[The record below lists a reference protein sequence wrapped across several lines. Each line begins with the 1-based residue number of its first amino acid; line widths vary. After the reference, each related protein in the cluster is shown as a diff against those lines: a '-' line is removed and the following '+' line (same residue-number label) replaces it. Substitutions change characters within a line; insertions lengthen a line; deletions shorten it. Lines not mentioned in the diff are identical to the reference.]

1 MMHVPFFQIYTTYD
15 AKSCCTY
22 MLENVAVSKYFL
34 LQRIKAPAGRMEVS
48 PGWKQVIL
56 ARERRQ
62 SASIDGGLAGV
73 AAPASAKLLEKWI
86 VAFDELQIQEPLVLL
101 QGGQSHHCPQL
112 HHLGEEVCTVARDAT
127 KHGAVSDGFPEGIE
141 GSVWS
146 SLPPPHLDWDVLQ
159 MEQNG
164 MNLFNMCSGT
174 NEVSGWA
181 QNTTC
186 ALKSVKVIFGSIFN
200 VFLPF
205 LAIKPNLVAKS
216 QKSPKVVW
224 KRSGFCIRAL
234 NFA

>member
-1 MMHVPFFQIYTTYD
+1 
-15 AKSCCTY
+15 

-159 MEQNG
+159 MEQNEI
-164 MNLFNMCSGT
+164 NLFNMCSGT
-174 NEVSGWA
+174 NEVSKY
-181 QNTTC
+181 NLC
-186 ALKSVKVIFGSIFN
+186 PKKCKS
-200 VFLPF
+200 
-205 LAIKPNLVAKS
+205 NL
-216 QKSPKVVW
+216 W
-224 KRSGFCIRAL
+224 FH
-234 NFA
+234 F